1 MLRSFRVST
10 GLKDLIGRDLII
22 DDFVAVFELV
32 KNSFDAH
39 AASVRILFDDDRIVI
54 TDDGKGMSKADILD
68 KWLFVAYSAKRDGT
82 EDADYRD
89 DISQRGRAFAGAKGV
104 GRFSCDRLGSRLQ
117 LSSRAQGGKVQILN
131 VNWISFEKDAKKE
144 FGKVR
149 VRLSENPQFPD
160 PETQPGPGYGTVLA
174 ISNLRSDWDRAK
186 LQRLKRELMKL
197 INPFDE
203 ESPRFQIEIIAPGEL
218 DKDKDEEERVHN
230 KNLHDGKARRP
241 VVNVVNGR
249 VENPVLQILSG
260 RTTSI
265 RVTLTNNGKMIE
277 SRLEDRGEMIY
288 HIKEENKYDFL
299 KRSKFSAVIYFL
311 NRSAK
316 MVFARRMGLPSVQF
330 GSIFL
335 FRNGFR
341 VFPIGQE
348 HDDFFGLARRQQQG
362 TRRYVGS
369 RDLIGRISI
378 AGTKG
383 FDEATSRDQ
392 GLIRTPQVDQLVIC
406 LRDKC
411 IRRLERYVVDITWK
425 DKEDKFVDDTSRMK
439 LDESSALITQLVSRL
454 ADTHGVNVIKYNPD
468 LVRIVDEKSN
478 AFESSLAALELLAEK
493 TGNKEL
499 RSRVS
504 EAKAR
509 IKELHKEL
517 HVVEQQARAAE
528 RRAESRAVLAESKY
542 EQEKERNQ
550 FLVAAASLDQDTILN
565 LHHQIL
571 MHASDVHLGIKR
583 MMRKLRKGATVP
595 RDQWIDFLEHV
606 SFRNSQ
612 ILTASRFATK
622 GGYKQQ
628 SAEIEGDLSV
638 YIRDYIKT
646 VSTLWAPSGLYVHI
660 QTDGYRF
667 QRAFR
672 PIEVG
677 IVIDNLVTN
686 AAKARAQNIIFI
698 HEVGKGPKPALSITV
713 TDDGMGWPTSFTPL
727 ERAFEKGVTTTDGSG
742 LGLYHIKQVV
752 EDRLGGLVKLL
763 PEPYSAKFPGAQLLL
778 RVPT

>member
-1 MLRSFRVST
+1 MLRPFRVST
-10 GLKDLIGRDLII
+10 GLKDLIGRDLITN
-22 DDFVAVFELV
+22 DFVAVFELV

-39 AASVRILFDDDRIVI
+39 ATSVRIYFDTDKIVI
-54 TDDGKGMSKADILD
+54 TDNGKGMSEADILG
-68 KWLFVAYSAKRDGT
+68 KWLFVAYSAKREGS

-89 DISQRGRAFAGAKGV
+89 DISQRGRAYAGAKGV
-104 GRFSCDRLGSRLQ
+104 GRFSCDRLGRRLQ
-117 LSSRAQGGKVQILN
+117 LSSRSKGRSVQVLN
-131 VNWISFEKDAKKE
+131 INWTRYEKDARKE
-144 FGKVR
+144 FGKIK
-149 VRLSENPQFPD
+149 VRLSEVSQFPD
-160 PETQPGPGYGTVLA
+160 PETQPGSESGTVLV
-174 ISNLRSDWDRAK
+174 ISDLRSIWDRAK

-203 ESPRFQIEIIAPGEL
+203 ESSGFQIEIIAPGQL
-218 DKDKDEEERVHN
+218 DEDEKDVDYNENLPESKDL
-230 KNLHDGKARRP
+230 KL
-241 VVNVVNGR
+241 VVNGKI
-249 VENPVLQILSG
+249 ENPILDILSG
-260 RTTSI
+260 RTTAI
-265 RVTLTNNGKMIE
+265 HVKLIDAGKAIE
-277 SRLEDRGEMIY
+277 SRLEDRGELIY
-288 HIKEENKYDFL
+288 HIKEKNIYPLL
-299 KRSKFSAVIYFL
+299 KRSQFSASIYFL

-316 MVFARRMGLPSVQF
+316 IVFARHMGLPSVQF

-348 HDDFFGLARRQQQG
+348 HDDFFGLTHRQQQG
-362 TRRYVGS
+362 MRRYVGS
-369 RDLIGRISI
+369 RDLIGRVSI
-378 AGTKG
+378 AGAKG

-392 GLIRTPQVDQLVIC
+392 GLIRTLPVEQLVTC
-406 LRDKC
+406 LREKC

-439 LDESSALITQLVSRL
+439 LDENSALITQLVSRL
-454 ADTHGVNVIKYNPD
+454 SDTSGVSVIKYNPD

-509 IKELHKEL
+509 IKELHAA
-517 HVVEQQARAAE
+517 EQQARAAE

-550 FLVAAASLDQDTILN
+550 FLIAASSLDQDTILN

-571 MHASDVHLGIKR
+571 MHASDVHIGIKR
-583 MMRKLRKGATVP
+583 MMRKLHKGATVSL
-595 RDQWIDFLEHV
+595 DQWIDFLEHV

-628 SAEIEGDLSV
+628 STRIESDLCV
-638 YIRDYIKT
+638 YIRDYITT
-646 VSTLWAPSGLYVHI
+646 VSTLWAPSGLSVHV
-660 QTDGYRF
+660 QPDGRRF
-667 QRAFR
+667 QRTFR

-686 AAKARAQNIIFI
+686 AAKASARNILFVLQ
-698 HEVGKGPKPALSITV
+698 VGKGPKPNLSITV
-713 TDDGMGWPTSFTPL
+713 ADDGMGWHASFTPL

-742 LGLYHIKQVV
+742 LGLFHVKQVV
-752 EDRLGGLVKLL
+752 EGRLGGLVTLL
-763 PEPYSAKFPGAQLLL
+763 PEPYSVEYSGAQLILQ
-778 RVPT
+778 VSM

>member
-1 MLRSFRVST
+1 MLRPFRVST
-10 GLKDLIGRDLII
+10 GLKDLIGRDLITN
-22 DDFVAVFELV
+22 DFVAVFELV

-39 AASVRILFDDDRIVI
+39 ASSVRIYFDTDKIVI
-54 TDDGKGMSKADILD
+54 TDNGKGMSEADILD
-68 KWLFVAYSAKRDGT
+68 KWLFVAYSAKREGS
-82 EDADYRD
+82 EDVDYRD
-89 DISQRGRAFAGAKGV
+89 DISQRGRAYAGAKGV
-104 GRFSCDRLGSRLQ
+104 GRFSCDRLGRRLQ
-117 LSSRAQGGKVQILN
+117 LSSRSKGCSVQVLN
-131 VNWISFEKDAKKE
+131 INWTRYEKDARKE
-144 FGKVR
+144 FGKIK
-149 VRLSENPQFPD
+149 VRLSEASQFPD
-160 PETQPGPGYGTVLA
+160 PETRPGSESGTVLS
-174 ISNLRSDWDRAK
+174 ISDLRSIWDRAK

-203 ESPRFQIEIIAPGEL
+203 ESPRFQIEIIAPGQQDE
-218 DKDKDEEERVHN
+218 DEKDTDYNENLPEGKDL
-230 KNLHDGKARRP
+230 KL
-241 VVNVVNGR
+241 VVNGK
-249 VENPVLQILSG
+249 VENPILDILRG
-260 RTTSI
+260 RTTAI
-265 RVTLTNNGKMIE
+265 HVKLIDAGKVID
-277 SRLEDRGEMIY
+277 SRLEDRGELIY
-288 HIKEENKYDFL
+288 HIKEKNPYPFL
-299 KRSKFSAVIYFL
+299 KRSEFSAAVYFL

-316 MVFARRMGLPSVQF
+316 SVFARRMGLPSIHF

-348 HDDFFGLARRQQQG
+348 HDDFFGLTYRQQQG
-362 TRRYVGS
+362 IRRYVGG

-378 AGTKG
+378 AGAKG

-392 GLIRTPQVDQLVIC
+392 GLIRTPQVEQLVIC
-406 LRDKC
+406 LREKC

-454 ADTHGVNVIKYNPD
+454 ADTPGVDVIKYNPD

-478 AFESSLAALELLAEK
+478 AFESSLAALELLAEN
-493 TGNKEL
+493 TGSKEL

-509 IKELHKEL
+509 IKELHAA
-517 HVVEQQARAAE
+517 EQQARAAE
-528 RRAESRAVLAESKY
+528 RRAESRAVLAEYKY

-550 FLVAAASLDQDTILN
+550 FLVAASSLDQDTILN

-583 MMRKLRKGATVP
+583 MMRKLRKGASVP

-646 VSTLWAPSGLYVHI
+646 VSTLWAPSGLYVDV
-660 QTDGYRF
+660 QTDGCRF
-667 QRAFR
+667 QRSFR

-698 HEVGKGPKPALSITV
+698 HEVGKGPRPALLITV
-713 TDDGMGWPTSFTPL
+713 ADDGSGWSTSFAPL

-742 LGLYHIKQVV
+742 LGLYHVKQVV
-752 EDRLGGLVKLL
+752 EGRLSGLVRLL
-763 PEPYSAKFPGAQLLL
+763 PESYSAEFPGAQLLL
-778 RVPT
+778 KVPT

>member
-1 MLRSFRVST
+1 MLRPFRVST
-10 GLKDLIGRDLII
+10 GLKDLIGRDLITN
-22 DDFVAVFELV
+22 DFVAVFELV

-39 AASVRILFDDDRIVI
+39 ATSVRIRFEDDRIVI
-54 TDDGKGMSKADILD
+54 TDDGKGMSEGDILD
-68 KWLFVAYSAKRDGT
+68 KWLFVAYSAKREGT

-89 DISQRGRAFAGAKGV
+89 GISQRGRAYAGAKGV
-104 GRFSCDRLGSRLQ
+104 GRFSCDRLGRHLQ
-117 LSSRAQGGKVQILN
+117 LSSRAQGGKVQVLD
-131 VNWISFEKDAKKE
+131 VNWTRFEKDARKE
-144 FGKVR
+144 FGKIK
-149 VRLSENPQFPD
+149 VRLSETLRFPD
-160 PETQPGPGYGTVLA
+160 PGIQPVPGHGTVLA
-174 ISNLRSDWDRAK
+174 ISNLRSDWGRTK

-203 ESPRFQIEIIAPGEL
+203 ESPRFQIEIIAPGEQ
-218 DKDKDEEERVHN
+218 DEDEKDTDHN
-230 KNLHDGKARRP
+230 ENLPDGKDRRL
-241 VVNVVNGR
+241 VVNGK
-249 VENPVLQILSG
+249 VENPVLRILSG

-265 RVTLTNNGKMIE
+265 HVTLASNGKMIE
-277 SRLEDRGEMIY
+277 SRLEDRGELIY
-288 HIKEENKYDFL
+288 HIKEKNTYPLLRKSE
-299 KRSKFSAVIYFL
+299 FSVVIYFL

-316 MVFARRMGLPSVQF
+316 MVFARHMGLPSVQF

-341 VFPIGQE
+341 VFPVGQE
-348 HDDFFGLARRQQQG
+348 HDDFFGLTHRQQQG
-362 TRRYVGS
+362 MRRYVGS
-369 RDLIGRISI
+369 RDLIGRVSI
-378 AGTKG
+378 AGAKG

-392 GLIRTPQVDQLVIC
+392 GLIRTPQVEQLVTC
-406 LRDKC
+406 LREKC

-425 DKEDKFVDDTSRMK
+425 DREDKFVDDTSRMK

-454 ADTHGVNVIKYNPD
+454 ADTPGVDVIRYNPD
-468 LVRIVDEKSN
+468 LVRIVDEKSS

-509 IKELHKEL
+509 IKELQAA
-517 HVVEQQARAAE
+517 EQQARAAE

-550 FLVAAASLDQDTILN
+550 FLVAASSLDQDTILN

-571 MHASDVHLGIKR
+571 MYASDIHIGIKR
-583 MMRKLRKGATVP
+583 MMRKLLRGDTVP
-595 RDQWIDFLEHV
+595 SDQWIDFLENT

-628 SAEIEGDLSV
+628 SAQIEGDLCV
-638 YIRDYIKT
+638 YIRDYIT
-646 VSTLWAPSGLYVHI
+646 TISTLWAPSGLSVHV
-660 QTDGYRF
+660 QLDGQKF

-672 PIEVG
+672 PIEIG

-686 AAKARAQNIIFI
+686 ASKARAQNILFALL
-698 HEVGKGPKPALSITV
+698 VGKGQKPRLSIIV
-713 TDDGMGWPTSFTPL
+713 ADDGDGWHKSFVPL
-727 ERAFEKGVTTTDGSG
+727 EQIFEKGVTTTDGSG
-742 LGLYHIKQVV
+742 LGLFHVKQVV
-752 EDRLGGLVKLL
+752 EGRLGGLVELL
-763 PEPYSAKFPGAQLLL
+763 PDPYSEELSGAQLILQ
-778 RVPT
+778 VPT

>member
-1 MLRSFRVST
+1 MLRPFRVST
-10 GLKDLIGRDLII
+10 GLKDLIGRDLITS
-22 DDFVAVFELV
+22 DFVAVFELV

-39 AASVRILFDDDRIVI
+39 ATSVHIYFDTDKIVI
-54 TDDGKGMSKADILD
+54 TDNGKGMSEADILD
-68 KWLFVAYSAKRDGT
+68 KWLFVAYSAKREGT

-89 DISQRGRAFAGAKGV
+89 DISQRGRAYAGAKGV

-117 LSSRAQGGKVQILN
+117 LSSRFEGGRVQILN
-131 VNWISFEKDAKKE
+131 VDWTRYEQDAKEE
-144 FGKVR
+144 FGHIKVD
-149 VRLSENPQFPD
+149 LSQALQFPD
-160 PETQPGPGYGTVLA
+160 PETQPGSEHGTVLT
-174 ISNLRSDWDRAK
+174 ISNLRSTWDRAK

-203 ESPRFQIEIIAPGEL
+203 ESPRFQIEIIAPGQQDEDEKNIDYNENL
-218 DKDKDEEERVHN
+218 PEGKDLK
-230 KNLHDGKARRP
+230 L
-241 VVNVVNGR
+241 VVNGK
-249 VENPVLQILSG
+249 VENPILDILSG
-260 RTTSI
+260 RTTAI
-265 RVTLTNNGKMIE
+265 HVKLINAGKVID
-277 SRLEDRGEMIY
+277 SRLEDRGELIY
-288 HIKEENKYDFL
+288 HIKEKNPYPFL
-299 KRSKFSAVIYFL
+299 KRSAFSAAIYFL

-316 MVFARRMGLPSVQF
+316 SVFARRMGLPSVHF

-348 HDDFFGLARRQQQG
+348 HDDFFGVAHRQQQG
-362 TRRYVGS
+362 MRRYVGS
-369 RDLIGRISI
+369 RDLIGRVSI
-378 AGTKG
+378 AGAKG

-392 GLIRTPQVDQLVIC
+392 GLIRTPQVEQLVTC
-406 LRDKC
+406 LREKC

-425 DKEDKFVDDTSRMK
+425 DREDKFVDDTSRMK

-454 ADTHGVNVIKYNPD
+454 ADTPGVDVIKYNPE
-468 LVRIVDEKSN
+468 LVRIVDERSD

-493 TGNKEL
+493 TGNTEL
-499 RSRVS
+499 LSRVS
-504 EAKAR
+504 HAKAR
-509 IKELHKEL
+509 IRELQKEL
-517 HVVEQQARAAE
+517 QAVE
-528 RRAESRAVLAESKY
+528 RRAESRIVLAESKY
-542 EQEKERNQ
+542 EEEKERNQ

-583 MMRKLRKGATVP
+583 MMRKLRKGDTVP

-606 SFRNSQ
+606 SFRISQ

-646 VSTLWAPSGLYVHI
+646 VSTLWAPSGLYVDV
-660 QTDGYRF
+660 QTDGRRF
-667 QRAFR
+667 QRSFR

-686 AAKARAQNIIFI
+686 ATKARAQNIIFV
-698 HEVGKGPKPALSITV
+698 HEVGKGPKPVLSITV
-713 TDDGMGWPTSFTPL
+713 ADDGSGWSTSFAPL

-742 LGLYHIKQVV
+742 LGLYHVKQVV
-752 EDRLGGLVKLL
+752 EGRLGGLVKLL
-763 PEPYSAKFPGAQLLL
+763 PEPYSAEFPGAQLLL

>member
-1 MLRSFRVST
+1 MLRPFRVST
-10 GLKDLIGRDLII
+10 GLKDLIGRDLITN
-22 DDFVAVFELV
+22 DFVAVFELV

-39 AASVRILFDDDRIVI
+39 ATSVRILFDDDRIVI
-54 TDDGKGMSKADILD
+54 TDDGKGMSEADILD
-68 KWLFVAYSAKRDGT
+68 KWLFVAYSAKREKT

-89 DISQRGRAFAGAKGV
+89 DISQRGREYAGAKGV

-117 LSSRAQGGKVQILN
+117 LSSRSKGGSVQVLN
-131 VNWISFEKDAKKE
+131 IDWTRYEKDAQKE
-144 FGKVR
+144 FGKIK
-149 VRLSENPQFPD
+149 VRLSEASQFPD
-160 PETQPGPGYGTVLA
+160 IKTRPESEHGTVLS
-174 ISNLRSDWDRAK
+174 ISKLRSTWDRAK

-203 ESPRFQIEIIAPGEL
+203 GSSSFQIDIIAPGQQ
-218 DKDKDEEERVHN
+218 DEDEQDADYNE
-230 KNLHDGKARRP
+230 NLPEGKGLKL
-241 VVNVVNGR
+241 VVNGKIK
-249 VENPVLQILSG
+249 NPILDILSG
-260 RTTSI
+260 RTTAI
-265 RVTLTNNGKMIE
+265 HVKLIDAGKTIE
-277 SRLEDRGEMIY
+277 SRLEDRGELIY
-288 HIKEENKYDFL
+288 HIKEKNTYRSL
-299 KRSKFSAVIYFL
+299 KQSEFSAAIYFL

-316 MVFARRMGLPSVQF
+316 AVFARRMGLPSVQF

-341 VFPIGQE
+341 VFPVGQE
-348 HDDFFGLARRQQQG
+348 HDDFFGLNRRQQQG
-362 TRRYVGS
+362 VRRYVGS

-392 GLIRTPQVDQLVIC
+392 GLVRTSQVEQLVTC
-406 LRDKC
+406 LREKC

-425 DKEDKFVDDTSRMK
+425 DQEDKFVDDTSRMK

-454 ADTHGVNVIKYNPD
+454 ADTPGVDVIRYNPD

-499 RSRVS
+499 RSRIS
-504 EAKAR
+504 EAKTR
-509 IKELHKEL
+509 IKELQAA
-517 HVVEQQARAAE
+517 EQQARAAE

-550 FLVAAASLDQDTILN
+550 FLVAASSLDQDTILN

-571 MHASDVHLGIKR
+571 MYASDIHIGIKR
-583 MMRKLRKGATVP
+583 MMRKLLRGETVP
-595 RDQWIDFLEHV
+595 SDQWIDFLENT

-628 SAEIEGDLSV
+628 SAQIDGDLCV
-638 YIRDYIKT
+638 YIRDYIT
-646 VSTLWAPSGLYVHI
+646 TISTLWAPSGLSVHV
-660 QTDGYRF
+660 QLDGQKF

-672 PIEVG
+672 PIEIG
-677 IVIDNLVTN
+677 IVIDNLVAN
-686 AAKARAQNIIFI
+686 ASKARAQNILFALL
-698 HEVGKGPKPALSITV
+698 VGKGQKPRLSITV
-713 TDDGMGWPTSFTPL
+713 ADDGDGWHKSFIPL
-727 ERAFEKGVTTTDGSG
+727 EQAFEKGVTTTDGSG
-742 LGLYHIKQVV
+742 LGLYHVKQVV
-752 EDRLGGLVKLL
+752 EGRLGGLVKLL
-763 PEPYSAKFPGAQLLL
+763 PEPYSAELSGAQLVLQ
-778 RVPT
+778 VPT